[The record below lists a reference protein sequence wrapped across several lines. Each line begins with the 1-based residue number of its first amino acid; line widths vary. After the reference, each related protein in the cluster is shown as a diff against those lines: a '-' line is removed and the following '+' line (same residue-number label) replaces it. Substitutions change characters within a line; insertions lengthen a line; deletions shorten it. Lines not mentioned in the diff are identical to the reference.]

1 MNLRLQQILEERK
14 NKLSIISPAI
24 KDIHDRTV
32 RAVKNKVAGEKE
44 FVNKV
49 GKYYPKGSLYH
60 VHYTN
65 DKRTYYMTG
74 GEHTEK
80 TKLLFRTNIFDY
92 FFSSIFENVLCFNF
106 TFKNNPI
113 KFFKF
118 SFTTFSLFFSCLNI
132 FLDL

>member
-49 GKYYPKGSLYH
+49 VSIIQKE
-60 VHYTN
+60 VCIMYTIL
-65 DKRTYYMTG
+65 M
-74 GEHTEK
+74 
-80 TKLLFRTNIFDY
+80 
-92 FFSSIFENVLCFNF
+92 
-106 TFKNNPI
+106 I
-113 KFFKF
+113 KE
-118 SFTTFSLFFSCLNI
+118 LI
-132 FLDL
+132 I